1 MGHELFMRISKVY
14 LLFPIF
20 ESVNLVFT
28 KLAKLTLPRLHR
40 AIQSKRDMID
50 VDIG

>member
-40 AIQSKRDMID
+40 VIQSEQDIID
-50 VDIG
+50 IDLA

>member
-1 MGHELFMRISKVY
+1 MGHELFMRMSKVY

-28 KLAKLTLPRLHR
+28 KLAILTLPRLHR
-40 AIQSKRDMID
+40 AIQSERDMID
-50 VDIG
+50 VDVG

>member
-1 MGHELFMRISKVY
+1 MGHELFMRMSKVY

-28 KLAKLTLPRLHR
+28 KLAILTLPRLYR
-40 AIQSKRDMID
+40 VIQSEQDIIDID
-50 VDIG
+50 VA

>member
-1 MGHELFMRISKVY
+1 MGHELFIRISKVY

-40 AIQSKRDMID
+40 AIQSERDMID